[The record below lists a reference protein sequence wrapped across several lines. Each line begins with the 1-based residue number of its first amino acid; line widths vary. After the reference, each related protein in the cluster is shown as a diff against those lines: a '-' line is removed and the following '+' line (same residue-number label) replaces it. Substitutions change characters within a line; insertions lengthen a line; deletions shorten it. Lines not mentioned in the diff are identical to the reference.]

1 MVSYECPRCARPF
14 PTLQKYD
21 RHCAS
26 KSCPDN
32 VAKLKAA
39 LLPEFTAMHAQ
50 VHGLDKSLAVL
61 REKISLLSPVP
72 LTNTVV
78 WHGTPS
84 LAPSAEKPAAGLTFI
99 DLFCGIGGFHQALTQ
114 LGGRCVL
121 ACDID
126 AKCREVYEANYGL
139 KPEVDVTKLDTAT
152 MPDFDVLCGGFPC
165 FVAGT
170 QVLTESGYKAIES
183 VSLEDRLLT
192 HTGSFQRIL
201 NLQRK
206 IYPGELYSVD
216 LKYHPHALKATEEHP
231 FYVRTKVGKPSWKPI
246 RDVTADDFFGMAIN
260 TKSDVPEF
268 SIVKTINQRKIESES
283 IALDT
288 PDMWFMMGYFI
299 GDGWIEEGAKSDGRL
314 KHTIRFAIADKD
326 VDTVL
331 PRLQRVLPIT
341 TKGVT
346 TGACEKYGCADVMWY
361 TILKEFGKYAH
372 GKTIPEWVQDAPKD
386 FVEEFIAGYKAADG
400 STTASGG
407 FSYTTVSHNLAFGL
421 QRLYMKVGVIVSVRH
436 VPMPSTCVIE
446 GRTVNQRSFYQIRG
460 KLHKE
465 KEVAAFI
472 DGDYAWM
479 PSFRITHSPVAEPT
493 PVYNFEVEEDN
504 SYCVENTIVHNC
516 QAFSHSGKQG
526 GFEDTRGTLFRDCA
540 RILKDKQPKYFL
552 MENVK
557 NLRGH
562 DEGRTWATIYR
573 SFTEAGYTTYEHP
586 VVLSP
591 HQLGVPQHRERVLL
605 MGIRNDL
612 APPVLPDLPPLS
624 PPPCNIRSILMDDAD
639 IPAGTALTAD
649 DTGILDRW
657 EEMVQ
662 HFKALGTRG
671 VKLPT
676 FPMWSEEWDGAYPLT
691 DAEKTPEW
699 KAKFLTQNREF
710 YREHIAF
717 LGPWLARARATP
729 KFVGAKSKFEWQAGA
744 FQTDDSLWRLLFQFR
759 PSGIRVKRATYSPAL
774 VALAQI
780 VYVGEKRRKLCP
792 REVARLQSF
801 PDSFKLPPAAAVA
814 YKQFGN
820 SVNVEVI
827 KYAMRHILTKMAP
840 R

>member
-1 MVSYECPRCARPF
+1 MVNYECPRCGYETTQR
-14 PTLQKYD
+14 QKYN
-21 RHCAS
+21 RHIDNKTQCSDKYATVMAACTDALAS
-26 KSCPDN
+26 LT
-32 VAKLKAA
+32 KLKEDMARFQTMIDA
-39 LLPEFTAMHAQ
+39 
-50 VHGLDKSLAVL
+50 
-61 REKISLLSPVP
+61 LSPV
-72 LTNTVV
+72 TNTVV
-78 WHGTPS
+78 WSPATVP
-84 LAPSAEKPAAGLTFI
+84 APISSTTLRTSDAPAAGLTFI
-99 DLFCGIGGFHQALTQ
+99 DLFCGVGGFHQALTQ

-139 KPEVDVTKLDTAT
+139 KPHEDVTKLETAT

-170 QVLTESGYKAIES
+170 QVLTESGYKTIES
-183 VSLEDRLLT
+183 VTLEDRLLT

-206 IYPGELYSVD
+206 TGTPTLRILRVAGRTDSIQC
-216 LKYHPHALKATEEHP
+216 TEEHP
-231 FYVRTKVGKPSWKPI
+231 FYTRRRNDVADWLPARDLTTYHYVGMPVKAKN
-246 RDVTADDFFGMAIN
+246 D
-260 TKSDVPEF
+260 KSAGGALEV
-268 SIVKTINQRKIESES
+268 QRQQLKRGLLYAVDGTS
-283 IALDT
+283 LD
-288 PDMWFMMGYFI
+288 
-299 GDGWIEEGAKSDGRL
+299 
-314 KHTIRFAIADKD
+314 
-326 VDTVL
+326 
-331 PRLQRVLPIT
+331 
-341 TKGVT
+341 
-346 TGACEKYGCADVMWY
+346 
-361 TILKEFGKYAH
+361 
-372 GKTIPEWVQDAPKD
+372 
-386 FVEEFIAGYKAADG
+386 
-400 STTASGG
+400 AS
-407 FSYTTVSHNLAFGL
+407 V
-421 QRLYMKVGVIVSVRH
+421 
-436 VPMPSTCVIE
+436 
-446 GRTVNQRSFYQIRG
+446 
-460 KLHKE
+460 
-465 KEVAAFI
+465 AFI
-472 DGDYAWM
+472 DGGYAWFKIE
-479 PSFRITHSPVAEPT
+479 SNETIVGTLQT
-493 PVYNFEVEEDN
+493 VYNFEVEKDN

-540 RILKDKQPKYFL
+540 RILKDKQPKFFL

-557 NLRGH
+557 NLKGH

-612 APPVLPDLPPLS
+612 APPVLPEMDALS

-639 IPAGTALTAD
+639 IPEGTALTAD

-657 EEMVQ
+657 EEVVQ
-662 HFKALGTRG
+662 YFKAAAI
-671 VKLPT
+671 KLPT

-691 DAEKTPEW
+691 EAEKKPEW

-717 LGPWLARARATP
+717 LGPWLLRARATP

-744 FQTDDSLWRLLFQFR
+744 FQAEDSLWRLLFQFR

-801 PDSFKLPPAAAVA
+801 PDSFQLPTAAAVA

-840 R
+840 KSEA

>member
-1 MVSYECPRCARPF
+1 VWSPATVAA
-14 PTLQKYD
+14 PTKATATTEVED
-21 RHCAS
+21 GKDS
-26 KSCPDN
+26 KD
-32 VAKLKAA
+32 
-39 LLPEFTAMHAQ
+39 
-50 VHGLDKSLAVL
+50 
-61 REKISLLSPVP
+61 
-72 LTNTVV
+72 
-78 WHGTPS
+78 
-84 LAPSAEKPAAGLTFI
+84 KPAAGLTFI

-170 QVLTESGYKAIES
+170 QVLTESGYKAIEF
-183 VSLEDRLLT
+183 VTMEDRLLT

-206 IYPGELYSVD
+206 TGTPTLRTLRVAGRTNPIQC
-216 LKYHPHALKATEEHP
+216 TEEHP
-231 FYVRTKVGKPSWKPI
+231 FYTRTKGDAPSWQPAREMTTEQYVGMPVNAKTDESAVGALEVQ
-246 RDVTADDFFGMAIN
+246 RQQLTQGLLCAVDGASLDASVAFFDGGYAW
-260 TKSDVPEF
+260 F
-268 SIVKTINQRKIESES
+268 KIESNE
-283 IALDT
+283 
-288 PDMWFMMGYFI
+288 
-299 GDGWIEEGAKSDGRL
+299 
-314 KHTIRFAIADKD
+314 
-326 VDTVL
+326 
-331 PRLQRVLPIT
+331 
-341 TKGVT
+341 
-346 TGACEKYGCADVMWY
+346 
-361 TILKEFGKYAH
+361 
-372 GKTIPEWVQDAPKD
+372 
-386 FVEEFIAGYKAADG
+386 
-400 STTASGG
+400 
-407 FSYTTVSHNLAFGL
+407 TTV
-421 QRLYMKVGVIVSVRH
+421 
-436 VPMPSTCVIE
+436 
-446 GRTVNQRSFYQIRG
+446 G
-460 KLHKE
+460 KLQ
-465 KEVAAFI
+465 
-472 DGDYAWM
+472 
-479 PSFRITHSPVAEPT
+479 T
-493 PVYNFEVEEDN
+493 VYNFEVEEDN

-612 APPVLPDLPPLS
+612 APAELPEMDALS

-657 EEMVQ
+657 EEVVQ
-662 HFKALGTRG
+662 HFKTVG

-676 FPMWSEEWDGAYPLT
+676 FPMWSEEWDGASPLT
-691 DAEKTPEW
+691 EAEKTPEW

-729 KFVGAKSKFEWQAGA
+729 KFVGAKSKF
-744 FQTDDSLWRLLFQFR
+744 
-759 PSGIRVKRATYSPAL
+759 
-774 VALAQI
+774 
-780 VYVGEKRRKLCP
+780 
-792 REVARLQSF
+792 
-801 PDSFKLPPAAAVA
+801 
-814 YKQFGN
+814 
-820 SVNVEVI
+820 
-827 KYAMRHILTKMAP
+827 
-840 R
+840 